1 MNAIKTK
8 AIVEDAIHL
17 KLQNK
22 ITSLKKGTLVDLV
35 IISQKPEKEKQWQ
48 KALSEI
54 GTYSDEE
61 LSEFTEARKEFNKW
75 QPREF

>member
-8 AIVEDAIHL
+8 AIVEDDIHL

-22 ITSLKKGTLVDLV
+22 INSLKKGTLVDLV
-35 IISQKPEKEKQWQ
+35 IISQKTEKEKQW
-48 KALSEI
+48 KKVLSEI

-61 LSEFTEARKEFNKW
+61 LSGFTEARKEFNKW